1 MKPYSYYRLLA
12 ESDQILFKKELKR
25 MGFEFHKSNQVLA
38 MSYEISEDVN
48 DIQELPPELDA
59 IKELA
64 KALGFIVS
72 YNMRESAPK
81 QR

>member
-1 MKPYSYYRLLA
+1 MKPYMYYQLLA
-12 ESDQILFKKELKR
+12 ESDLILFKKELKR
-25 MGFEFHKSNQVLA
+25 IGFTVHENNQVLA
-38 MSYEISEDVN
+38 LSYEISEDVN

-72 YNMRESAPK
+72 YNTRK
-81 QR
+81 